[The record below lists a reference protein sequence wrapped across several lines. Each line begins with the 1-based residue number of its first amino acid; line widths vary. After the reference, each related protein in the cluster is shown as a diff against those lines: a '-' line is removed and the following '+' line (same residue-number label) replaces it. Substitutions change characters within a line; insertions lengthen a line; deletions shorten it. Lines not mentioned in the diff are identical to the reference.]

1 MLATEETSQR
11 CVIWIYGRLGT
22 IDFSSSK
29 HFWGW
34 LLVAALHIKITNT
47 SVGLA
52 LA

>member
-1 MLATEETSQR
+1 MLATEEASQR

-22 IDFSSSK
+22 IDFSSSIS
-29 HFWGW
+29 WGC